1 MGHFRAII
9 RRDLEVRRIGL
20 GPERK
25 EVLSKPPP
33 AVGNMY
39 LGVLGIPE
47 RYMASFKA
55 STSDFGLLSAVGNV
69 DSLRHLII
77 VKKPI
82 RLLAF
87 GARVSFP
94 NL

>member
-1 MGHFRAII
+1 M
-9 RRDLEVRRIGL
+9 GL

-25 EVLSKPPP
+25 EVLSNPPP

-39 LGVLGIPE
+39 LGVRGIPE
-47 RYMASFKA
+47 RYIASFKA

-69 DSLRHLII
+69 DSLVYLII

-82 RLLAF
+82 GLLAL
-87 GARVSFP
+87 GARVGFP